1 MRKFLEFVVLLSK
14 TILLSSATALI
25 ILAAFSFISLPKR
38 PHGHKPLPTTMSVE
52 RKASHFLYLKDADGR
67 GLGVCTGTAIG
78 PHAILT
84 AAHCDKDN
92 EVKQVQIDLAT
103 ETHDILSTATDGRDH
118 IIMLVDGTPF
128 TNIESVLYGT
138 VVLGE
143 PVVFYGVGGGAY
155 PPVAKRGVINDCQ
168 DPSDLDAAAGQ
179 WCMTASAIPGDS
191 GSTVYNAQ
199 GQVVGIV
206 TYLDRDTEPTGT
218 IGYALAFTDE
228 QLVQA
233 AAFDGEHT
241 PRPKEARAEVSKRP
255 CDVLSAMFSGCR

>member
-52 RKASHFLYLKDADGR
+52 QKASHYLYLQGSYG

-84 AAHCDKDN
+84 AAHCDKEN

-103 ETHDILSTATDGRDH
+103 ETHEVMSTATDGRDH

-128 TNIESVLYGT
+128 TNIETVVYGT
-138 VVLGE
+138 AALGE
-143 PVVFYGVGGGAY
+143 PVVFYGVGGAVY
-155 PPVAKRGVINDCQ
+155 PPVAKHGVVSDCQ
-168 DPSDLDAAAGQ
+168 DPSDVDAAAGQ

-191 GSTVYNAQ
+191 GSTVYNTK
-199 GQVVGIV
+199 GQVIGIV
-206 TYLDRDTEPTGT
+206 TYLDRDTEPAGT

-233 AAFDGEHT
+233 AEFDGEHT
-241 PRPKEARAEVSKRP
+241 PRPKEARAEGSKRP